1 MKIFKAIQDMSKN
14 IHVKSAPSSVASQAS
29 KSIYYFPIMISDTV
43 STNTATM
50 MSSNLESLY
59 SSFMKACFSL
69 NPAVKVKGD
78 KVDVAEYLK
87 TFHQNLGIHNADEY
101 YLSLTESMDEWVLFP
116 NDTLNEATLA
126 NVSAVLTKDTPL
138 NKAVIDLKSIE
149 KKNGM
154 APSYLDVEI
163 GFMFDSGIV
172 KCKLPIGIKCIIHP
186 VDGSKLRDQLITAIA
201 GRNIFNSIIRYT
213 TGEMISLTDTIL
225 GTSNIKNGLSGKDD
239 AAKWMTALD
248 HRKRLNRLSM
258 GFLGKKPYLPNLSM
272 IISNGDVKDIEN
284 TVGYNLLKEPKRAV
298 KFMKDNFL
306 LSFVVVDDITETAY
320 VLIDGHADFEEYP
333 YTSIK
338 RENQKNSEAINALLR
353 GIGAGS
359 KLI

>member
-1 MKIFKAIQDMSKN
+1 MKIFKAVQDMAKN
-14 IHVKSAPSSVASQAS
+14 VKIKSAPSSIASQAS

-50 MSSNLESLY
+50 MSVNLESLY
-59 SSFMKACFSL
+59 SSFMRACFSL
-69 NPAVKVKGD
+69 NPAVKVNGD
-78 KVDVAEYLK
+78 SVNVTEYLK
-87 TFHQNLGIHNADEY
+87 EFHQNLGIKNGDQY
-101 YLSLTESMDEWVLFP
+101 YLSLTESMTDWVLFP
-116 NDTLNEATLA
+116 NKTLNEATIG
-126 NVSAVLTKDTPL
+126 NVSGVITRDNTL
-138 NKAVIDLKSIE
+138 NRAVIDAKTLE

-163 GFMFDSGIV
+163 GFIIDGKLV
-172 KCKLPIGIKCIIHP
+172 KCRLPIGIKCIMHP
-186 VDGSKLRDQLITAIA
+186 VDGNKMREQLITAIA
-201 GRNIFNSIIRYT
+201 GKGILNNLIRYT

-225 GTSNIKNGLSGKDD
+225 GTSNIKAGVSGKND
-239 AAKWMTALD
+239 AAKWMSMLE

-272 IISNGDVKDIEN
+272 IISMGDVKDIEQN
-284 TVGYNLLKEPKRAV
+284 VGYNLLKEPRRAV
-298 KFMKDNFL
+298 KFMTDNFL
-306 LSFVVVDDITETAY
+306 LSFIVVDDITETAY
-320 VLIDGHADFEEYP
+320 VLVDGHNDFEEYP

-359 KLI
+359 KLM